1 MCFRKVLVTTH
12 RPWIAAGARETEEA
26 LKKELAAIKTQLTLI
41 KEKSTETRR
50 G

>member
-1 MCFRKVLVTTH
+1 MVLILTL
-12 RPWIAAGARETEEA
+12 RPCIAAGTQESEEA
-26 LKKELAAIKTQLTLI
+26 LKKELAAIKSQLTLI